1 MRPVRWRQTGSQT
14 NLRMAA
20 LAGPV
25 LGAANGRQTGNSSE
39 HAAVGRAGRSWRS
52 CITADQLNPNSQA
65 DKMVVTDASIK
76 SSEEA
81 VAVKETELKEHSAKM
96 KAMKV
101 RDNKSISCSN

>member
-1 MRPVRWRQTGSQT
+1 
-14 NLRMAA
+14 
-20 LAGPV
+20 
-25 LGAANGRQTGNSSE
+25 
-39 HAAVGRAGRSWRS
+39 
-52 CITADQLNPNSQA
+52 
-65 DKMVVTDASIK
+65 MVVTDASIK